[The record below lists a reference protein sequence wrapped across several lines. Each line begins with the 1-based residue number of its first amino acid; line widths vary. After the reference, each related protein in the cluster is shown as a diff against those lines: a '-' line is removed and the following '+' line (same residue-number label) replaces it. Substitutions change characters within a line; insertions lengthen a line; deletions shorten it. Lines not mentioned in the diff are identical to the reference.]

1 MRGSVLCVLVVNGWV
16 KRSGVGGGGR
26 TSGRVSMDEGLLEH
40 QRFFGRTAGWLLFPL
55 CHRLISSS
63 TAAEHALHLEIVVM

>member
-1 MRGSVLCVLVVNGWV
+1 
-16 KRSGVGGGGR
+16 
-26 TSGRVSMDEGLLEH
+26 MDEGLLEH